1 MRSAQHRV
9 SELRQ
14 AAPSPGS
21 ALNLKIET
29 RGALKGTVDRD
40 TLELMRAV
48 LRPIPSAELSQSDLG
63 LLGR

>member
-1 MRSAQHRV
+1 VGDWELRSAQHRV

-29 RGALKGTVDRD
+29 RGALKRTVDRH
-40 TLELMRAV
+40 TLELMR
-48 LRPIPSAELSQSDLG
+48 
-63 LLGR
+63 LLVR